1 MSVVLILNRFIQNRF
16 FKFSQLIVIVLFTL
30 TVLPVAYS
38 ADRPLSLWYFENEGT
53 KIYLL
58 GSIHAMK
65 PDMYPLAEP
74 ILNAFY
80 EAEKVVFEV
89 DLAQLDTD
97 ETSLLMQQHGMYRFP
112 DSIER
117 DLQPE
122 TLALLEAY
130 LVETGVNM
138 DQVKRMKPWYL
149 MLTVGQLELRQLGF
163 ESAYGID
170 QYLQKRAADEGK
182 EILQLETLQEQIEIL
197 SGDSMFIQDLS
208 LRASLEERSSVQ
220 DDLDMLVEAWQQGA
234 ADKMLE
240 MTLVST
246 ARYPELSEQMDSLIY
261 KRNANMVHK
270 IREYADTI
278 GTYLVVVGAL
288 HMGGEQGLVHLLSQD
303 YNVTQLS
310 Y

>member
-1 MSVVLILNRFIQNRF
+1 
-16 FKFSQLIVIVLFTL
+16 
-30 TVLPVAYS
+30 
-38 ADRPLSLWYFENEGT
+38 
-53 KIYLL
+53 
-58 GSIHAMK
+58 MK

-74 ILNAFY
+74 ILDAFNK
-80 EAEKVVFEV
+80 AEKVVFEV
-89 DLAQLDTD
+89 DLAKLDDDDTG
-97 ETSLLMQQHGMYRFP
+97 LLMQQHGMYTAP
-112 DSIER
+112 DSIKR

-122 TLALLEAY
+122 TLVLLEDY
-130 LVETGVNM
+130 LTETGVDM
-138 DQVKRMKPWYL
+138 DQINRMKPWYL
-149 MLTVGQLELRQLGF
+149 MLTVGQLELNQLGF

-197 SGDSMFIQDLS
+197 SGDSMLIQDLS
-208 LRASLEERSSVQ
+208 LRASLEERTSVQ
-220 DDLDMLVEAWQQGA
+220 DDPNMLVEAWQQGA

-240 MTLVST
+240 MTLIST
-246 ARYPELSEQMDSLIY
+246 ARYPELSGQMDSLIY
-261 KRNANMVHK
+261 KRNAKMVHK

-303 YNVTQLS
+303 YDVTQLS

>member
-1 MSVVLILNRFIQNRF
+1 
-16 FKFSQLIVIVLFTL
+16 
-30 TVLPVAYS
+30 
-38 ADRPLSLWYFENEGT
+38 
-53 KIYLL
+53 
-58 GSIHAMK
+58 MK

-74 ILNAFY
+74 ILDAFN

-89 DLAQLDTD
+89 DLAKLDTD
-97 ETSLLMQQHGMYRFP
+97 ETSLLMQQRGLYTFP
-112 DSIER
+112 DSIKR

-122 TLALLEAY
+122 TFALLEDY
-130 LVETGVNM
+130 LVETGVEL
-138 DQVKRMKPWYL
+138 DQVKQMKPWYL

-261 KRNANMVHK
+261 ERNAKMVHK
-270 IREYADTI
+270 IGEYANTS

>member
-1 MSVVLILNRFIQNRF
+1 MWVVSTLNRFIRI
-16 FKFSQLIVIVLFTL
+16 SQLIAVFLFTL
-30 TVLPVAYS
+30 SVLPFAYS
-38 ADRPLSLWYFENEGT
+38 GDRPLSLWYFESEGA

-74 ILNAFY
+74 ILDAFNK
-80 EAEKVVFEV
+80 AEKVVFEV
-89 DLAQLDTD
+89 DLEKLSAD
-97 ETSLLMQQHGMYRFP
+97 ETGLLMQQRGIYTFP
-112 DSIER
+112 DSIKG

-122 TLALLEAY
+122 TLALLEDY
-130 LVETGVNM
+130 LAETGIDM
-138 DQVKRMKPWYL
+138 DQVNRMKPWYL
-149 MLTVGQLELRQLGF
+149 MLTVGQLELNQLGF
-163 ESAYGID
+163 ESEYGID
-170 QYLQKRAADEGK
+170 QYLQKRAAEEGK

-220 DDLDMLVEAWQQGA
+220 EDLNLLVEAWQQGA

-240 MTLVST
+240 MTLVS
-246 ARYPELSEQMDSLIY
+246 AAKYPELSVQMNSLIY
-261 KRNANMVHK
+261 ERNTKMAHK
-270 IREYADTI
+270 IREYAATS

-303 YNVTQLS
+303 YSVKQLT